1 MPAIIM
7 LQVTRTR
14 QENLDRRP
22 GSPGAKVVNFSAFDA
37 RRREVLD
44 LAAGGARSLAHVV
57 KGAHP
62 KAVFLGTWS
71 FITMAAEIGRPFGG
85 FPCWFRKQAY
95 STCI

>member
-1 MPAIIM
+1 
-7 LQVTRTR
+7 
-14 QENLDRRP
+14 
-22 GSPGAKVVNFSAFDA
+22 
-37 RRREVLD
+37 
-44 LAAGGARSLAHVV
+44 VV